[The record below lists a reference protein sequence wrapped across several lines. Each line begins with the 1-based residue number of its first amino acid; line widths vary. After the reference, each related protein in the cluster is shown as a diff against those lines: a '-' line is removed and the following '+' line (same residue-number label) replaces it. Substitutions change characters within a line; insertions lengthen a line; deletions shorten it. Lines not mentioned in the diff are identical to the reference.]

1 MSTAVLEQPAVE
13 KIPPYVMPQAQ
24 LGQFVMFY
32 PDTGTNM
39 DAGVVAQVIGVDRQ
53 LLKLNTFGHDQFP
66 QNFISQQSQVR
77 HRSDPMLKTNNTFIL
92 RNGSWDY
99 TPWEKELRGQLA
111 ALQEQND
118 ELRLTVQKLV
128 SDLGGNSKSKK
139 VE

>member
-1 MSTAVLEQPAVE
+1 MSTAVLEQPAVQQA
-13 KIPPYVMPQAQ
+13 PPYTMPQAQ

-32 PDTGTNM
+32 PDTGTNL

-66 QNFISQQSQVR
+66 QSFVSQHSQVR

-92 RNGSWDY
+92 RYGSWDY
-99 TPWEKELRGQLA
+99 TPWEKDLRGKLA
-111 ALQEQND
+111 AVQEQCD

-128 SDLGGNSKSKK
+128 SDLGGSSKSKK
-139 VE
+139 AE